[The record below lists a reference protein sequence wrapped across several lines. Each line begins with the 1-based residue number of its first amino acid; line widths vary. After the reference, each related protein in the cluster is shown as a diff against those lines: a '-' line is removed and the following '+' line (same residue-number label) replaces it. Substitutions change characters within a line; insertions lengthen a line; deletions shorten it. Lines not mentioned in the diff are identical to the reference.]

1 MITVVPYRDCIANAK
16 SCLLRPTNISLGI
29 AVIVLSSILFAPTSQ
44 TATKF
49 LAGTFPLWQILFF
62 RSLGQTAWMLVFF
75 WPSERG
81 NLFRTR
87 HLGTHLARST
97 LLFASTICWTS
108 AIAHVPLT
116 TASSISFTA
125 PIMVVTL
132 SIPLLGEKVGLHRW
146 VAILVGFAGA
156 MIVIQ
161 PGSDGVSTHVL
172 LLLLAAFLFALY
184 QILTRRVTGVDSA
197 ATTSVYT
204 VVVALIVSAF
214 IVPFQYQPPDPGDYI
229 VWLAFLATGLLGGIR
244 HYLVVKA
251 YELAPASIVSPFFY
265 CELVGVALLGFI
277 VFGDVPASATWLG
290 AAIIVASGI
299 YIAHR
304 ERIAAKSVAR

>member
-1 MITVVPYRDCIANAK
+1 MNTVVPYRDCIANAK

-75 WPSERG
+75 WPTERG

-116 TASSISFTA
+116 TASSISSTA
-125 PIMVVTL
+125 
-132 SIPLLGEKVGLHRW
+132 SASSRRS
-146 VAILVGFAGA
+146 
-156 MIVIQ
+156 
-161 PGSDGVSTHVL
+161 GSL
-172 LLLLAAFLFALY
+172 RA
-184 QILTRRVTGVDSA
+184 TRSPR
-197 ATTSVYT
+197 
-204 VVVALIVSAF
+204 
-214 IVPFQYQPPDPGDYI
+214 
-229 VWLAFLATGLLGGIR
+229 R
-244 HYLVVKA
+244 HYA
-251 YELAPASIVSPFFY
+251 GDGCRWCSCGSSSP
-265 CELVGVALLGFI
+265 
-277 VFGDVPASATWLG
+277 
-290 AAIIVASGI
+290 
-299 YIAHR
+299 R
-304 ERIAAKSVAR
+304 R